1 MKKNFKNI
9 IAYSLLSLAFLNGC
23 KEENLVPNTTLETER
38 AFSATDL
45 QAVVIN
51 KVNVRL
57 NWKKVANASSYVI
70 EVFDNPTFAG
80 TAVKTVNNVKFEQLP
95 YTVTGLAGNVQHAVR
110 VKTISA
116 DGAADSKWISTTFKT
131 DAEQILNAVN
141 AGDVTANSVKV
152 TWPAGETV
160 TRLVFTPG
168 TVSHT
173 LTAAEIAAGSA
184 TVSGLSAET
193 LYTVAIFNGTIQ
205 RGATTFT
212 TSLDLSAFTQVR
224 TDAELTTALAASG
237 AVRIALNPGTYTLTS
252 DITADKN
259 ITIVGTNAGNKPV
272 INRAVFKMAANAG
285 LTLNNVKLDGNQAG
299 GNTNQLIVYNEA
311 LATTYGAVSILNS
324 EIYNYQ
330 KGLVYINVKALVES
344 ITIENSII
352 RDLNVTGAAFVDMR
366 TGFAKTFTMKNNT
379 LYNFTTSDGQRDLF
393 RIDNYTADFTSQTN
407 NKLIIQNNTFYNVMN
422 YTGTRYLYNR
432 LTTLSNTFSKNIVA
446 GSVAYYSNQSSTN
459 IVEMLGNNYFN
470 AANFYESTT
479 TSARNDAAANGYT
492 RLDPGFANAAA
503 GNFTI
508 SNVDLKANGVGDA
521 RWR

>member
-1 MKKNFKNI
+1 MKNI
-9 IAYSLLSLAFLNGC
+9 SKIYLVSFLALTVLGSC
-23 KEENLVPNTTLETER
+23 KDDNLEPITTLKTDR
-38 AFSATDL
+38 AFSATGL
-45 QAVVIN
+45 TATIVN

-57 NWKKVANASSYVI
+57 TWAKVSNAATYSVEI
-70 EVFDNPTFAG
+70 FDNVDLSG
-80 TAVKTVNNVKFEQLP
+80 TPVKTITDVRFEQLP
-95 YTVTGLAGNVQHAVR
+95 LTVNGLEGNKQHTARIKSIGVEG
-110 VKTISA
+110 TA
-116 DGAADSKWISTTFKT
+116 ESKWISVGFRT

-141 AGDVTANSVKV
+141 AGDITANSVKV

-184 TVSGLSAET
+184 TVSGLTAET
-193 LYTVAIFNGTIQ
+193 LYTVAILNNTIQ
-205 RGATTFT
+205 RGSANFT
-212 TSLDLSAFTQVR
+212 TSVDVSAFTQVR
-224 TDAELTTALAASG
+224 TDAEFTTALAASG
-237 AVRIALNPGTYTLTS
+237 AVRIALHPGTYTLIS

-259 ITIVGTNAGNKPV
+259 ITIVGTNAGNKPI

-344 ITIENSII
+344 ITVENNII
-352 RDLNVTGAAFVDMR
+352 RDFNVTGAAFVDMR

-379 LYNFTTSDGQRDLF
+379 LYNFTTSDSQRDLF
-393 RIDNYTADFTSQTN
+393 RIDNYTADFTSQTT

-432 LTTLSNTFSKNIVA
+432 LSTLSNIFSKNIIA

-459 IVEMLGNNYFN
+459 IGEMLNNNYFN

-492 RLDPGFANAAA
+492 RLDPGFANAAT

-508 SNVDLKANGVGDA
+508 SNVDLKANGIGDV